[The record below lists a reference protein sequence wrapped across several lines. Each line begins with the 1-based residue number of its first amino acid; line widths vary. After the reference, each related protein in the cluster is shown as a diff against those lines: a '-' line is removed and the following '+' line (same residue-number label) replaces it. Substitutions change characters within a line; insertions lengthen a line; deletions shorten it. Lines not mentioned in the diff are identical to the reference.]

1 MFFVT
6 RLLTVPVKGTKIH
19 EPSTIHLTRQGV
31 VGDRAYYLIDDRGR
45 AVNGRQIGELAT
57 VESRYDPDTNCLRL
71 VLPGGSVVEDEA
83 RLTSEVVITDF
94 MSHDVKGM
102 VVGGRLGPALTE
114 FTGKSLRLIAT
125 QEVGA
130 GADRHP
136 VSLVSSASIEFLRTR
151 RPDAHGVDYR
161 RFRTLI
167 EIGGCRPHE
176 EDTWS
181 GQRLR
186 IGEAV
191 LDVVELIP
199 RCSVI
204 RQDPNTGRRSFDALK
219 ELFSYRKG
227 EQAQRLGP
235 PIQQP
240 SSEHQILFGVY
251 GVVREAGDVSI
262 GAEVALLEEGE

>member
-19 EPSTIHLTRQGV
+19 EPTTVHLTLQGV
-31 VGDRAYYLIDDRGR
+31 VGDRAFFLIDERGR

-57 VESRYDPDTNCLRL
+57 VESWYDRGTNSLGLLLPDGR
-71 VLPGGSVVEDEA
+71 VVEDEP
-83 RLTSEVVITDF
+83 RLTGEAVITDF
-94 MSHDVKGM
+94 MSHDVKGT
-102 VVGGRLGPALTE
+102 VVEGPFGPALTDL
-114 FTGKSLRLIAT
+114 TGRNLRLVAAHD
-125 QEVGA
+125 VGA

-151 RPDAHGVDYR
+151 RSDAHGIDYR

-167 EIGGCRPHE
+167 EVGGCRPHE

-181 GQRLR
+181 GRRLR
-186 IGEAV
+186 VGQAV
-191 LDVVELIP
+191 LDVLEPVP

-204 RQDPNTGRRSFDALK
+204 RQDPSTGKRSFDALR
-219 ELFSYRKG
+219 ELFDYRKSD
-227 EQAQRLGP
+227 AAKAYAS

-251 GVVREAGDVSI
+251 GAVRVAGEVSI
-262 GAEVALLEEGE
+262 GAEVVLLEGDS